1 MLRCEC
7 QHDADSFLPVHWR
20 ALFALSLSAR
30 HFFEVG
36 VKLQKFLDDSGMTS
50 GELAREI
57 GVTQKAVY
65 YWLNEGRSPR
75 PNNIRA
81 VSKATNGAVTAMDWF
96 DGE

>member
-1 MLRCEC
+1 M
-7 QHDADSFLPVHWR
+7 HWR

-36 VKLQKFLDDSGMTS
+36 VKLQKFLDDTGMTS

-65 YWLNEGRSPR
+65 YWLKGGRLPR

-81 VSKATNGAVTAMDWF
+81 IVSATNGAVTAADLL
-96 DGE
+96 DAEEPQQGARL

>member
-1 MLRCEC
+1 MLTVSSLCTGGGF
-7 QHDADSFLPVHWR
+7 SPPFLPPP
-20 ALFALSLSAR
+20 F
-30 HFFEVG
+30 FFEVT

-65 YWLNEGRSPR
+65 YWLREGRSPR
-75 PNNIRA
+75 PHNIRA
-81 VSKATNGAVTAMDWF
+81 VSKATNGAVTATDWF